1 MDPLSILASAIT
13 LSAAVSATVEQLRA
27 LHSAD
32 HELQAIVNE
41 VSDIQVVFNCIEE
54 TIQERQAYGRL
65 PQDRLRGLS
74 TLLLSSKTTLT
85 ALDSLI
91 KDRLIRAYKADGEPK
106 AARLSWLRQRNR
118 VKALL
123 EELRSTRINI
133 TAIWGASNT

>member
-54 TIQERQAYGRL
+54 TIQERQAYGQL

-85 ALDSLI
+85 ALDALI
-91 KDRLIRAYKADGEPK
+91 KDRLIRAYKADGELK
-106 AARLSWLRQRNR
+106 AARLSWLRQRNK
-118 VKALL
+118 VKGLL

-133 TAIWGASNT
+133 TAMWGASNM